1 MHVFFHCSVTFL
13 RDSSLRVL
21 PTQDNSP
28 DNNRLYS
35 HLFGYLLPCGFLF
48 IPAIDAAAA
57 SSMATA
63 LHTTNAL
70 AIAVALLMLVP
81 SLKVL
86 PSASA
91 LGCPLSLEDARP
103 APDSFFFLPRVEC
116 AQVQVVTFLVFAGF
130 RAFLYGVTG
139 AYIGETF
146 GAATLGRVTGC
157 VFTAGSLVQLLQ
169 APVVDATNR
178 YFQGRTTVL
187 ALGMAASGACMV
199 LPVALVARTANP
211 AGAGDR
217 GGGGAECAVEVVGL
231 PTKARS
237 LL

>member
-1 MHVFFHCSVTFL
+1 
-13 RDSSLRVL
+13 
-21 PTQDNSP
+21 
-28 DNNRLYS
+28 
-35 HLFGYLLPCGFLF
+35 
-48 IPAIDAAAA
+48 
-57 SSMATA
+57 
-63 LHTTNAL
+63 
-70 AIAVALLMLVP
+70 
-81 SLKVL
+81 
-86 PSASA
+86 
-91 LGCPLSLEDARP
+91 
-103 APDSFFFLPRVEC
+103 
-116 AQVQVVTFLVFAGF
+116 VVTFLVFAGF

-187 ALGMAASGACMV
+187 ALGMAASGVCMV

-217 GGGGAECAVEVVGL
+217 GGGGGAECAVEVEVVGL